1 MKIRFGITR
10 RISLPL
16 LLLYKLFLVL
26 VLMSFTRWLFYFFNT
41 SQFDQLGAFELFK
54 IMRVGLRFD
63 ISALAMVNIPIFLL
77 LAIPLA
83 VRYNDVYQKITHYI
97 YVFLNSLALALNL
110 IDVIYFR
117 YISKRTTSE
126 LFQFFGNG
134 DENVILL
141 TFRFLIDF
149 WYIFIIWFL
158 LIYVLY
164 KAGKYF
170 VLMSPQPV
178 RKFSWYI
185 WQTVVFQLWLV
196 AFVFMIRGGGQLKPI
211 NLVTAAKY
219 TTPENMA
226 LVLNTPFTIIKTY
239 KTKQLK
245 PVTYFDANSLDEVYS
260 PVHQHAIANWDD
272 TCYQVGKRN
281 IVILILESFGR
292 EHIGFYNTK
301 RELSYTPFLDSI
313 LAHSIVFTAWANGK
327 RSIEALPS
335 IMAGLPSLMHIDYP
349 TSHYISNN
357 IHGLGRLL
365 QHEGYSSAFFHGGS
379 NGTMSFD
386 AFAYA
391 AGFQRYLGRNEYNN
405 EADFDGQW
413 GIYDEPF
420 LQFAANEI
428 DSMPRPFL
436 AGIFTLSSH
445 HPYSVPDTLEH
456 SFPSAANEI
465 QRSIAYTDWSLK
477 QFFAKAESMPWF
489 NNTLFVITADHTSED
504 TKIDGYGQML
514 ANYAIPVAFY
524 IPGNKCNK
532 ISEQIAQQTDIMPS
546 LLALIGYPKPFVAFG
561 NNLFDTTQ
569 RRYSISFQNGIYQF
583 IIDGYVLHFNGNET
597 VGFYNLATDPL
608 LEKNL
613 VSEANFDR
621 MRLEMFLK
629 GIIQQYNHRMI
640 HNELSL
646 IE

>member
-16 LLLYKLFLVL
+16 MLFYKLLLVL

-41 SQFDQLGAFELFK
+41 SQFDQLTVFELFK
-54 IMRVGLRFD
+54 IMRVGMRFD

-83 VRYNDVYQKITHYI
+83 VRYDDLYQRISHII

-134 DENVILL
+134 DENVLLL
-141 TFRFLIDF
+141 TSRFFIDF

-158 LIYVLY
+158 LIWVLY

-178 RKFSWYI
+178 RRFSWYI
-185 WQTVVFQLWLV
+185 WQTVIFQLWLV
-196 AFVFMIRGGGQLKPI
+196 AFVFMIRGGVQLKPI

-219 TTPENMA
+219 TSPENMA

-245 PVTYFDANSLDEVYS
+245 PVSYFDPNSLNEVYS
-260 PVHQHAIANWDD
+260 PVHQQAIAHLDD
-272 TCYQVGKRN
+272 TCYQIVKRN

-292 EHIGFYNTK
+292 EHIGFYQTN
-301 RELSYTPFLDSI
+301 RETSNTPFLDSI
-313 LAHSIVFTAWANGK
+313 LGHSLAFNAWANGK

-335 IMAGLPSLMHIDYP
+335 IMAGLPSLMPIDYP

-365 QHEGYSSAFFHGGS
+365 QPEGYSSAFFHGGS

-420 LQFAANEI
+420 LQFAANEMNRM
-428 DSMPRPFL
+428 SEPFL

-445 HPYSVPDTLEH
+445 HPYSVPDTMKQ
-456 SFPSAANEI
+456 SFPLSHNDI

-477 QFFAKAESMPWF
+477 QFFATAKKMPWF
-489 NNTLFVITADHTSED
+489 SNTLFVITADHTSED
-504 TKIDGYGQML
+504 EKIAGYGQML
-514 ANYAIPVAFY
+514 GNYAIPLAFY
-524 IPGNKCNK
+524 FPGNKCAK
-532 ISEQIAQQTDIMPS
+532 MSEQIAQQTDIMPS
-546 LLALIGYPKPFVAFG
+546 VLALIGYNKPFVAFG

-569 RRYSISFQNGIYQF
+569 RRYSISFQNGIYQM
-583 IIDGYVLHFNGNET
+583 IID
-597 VGFYNLATDPL
+597 
-608 LEKNL
+608 
-613 VSEANFDR
+613 R
-621 MRLEMFLK
+621 
-629 GIIQQYNHRMI
+629 
-640 HNELSL
+640 
-646 IE
+646 